1 MEVDK
6 SADIIKNAFAR
17 HTDVAG
23 KSLASILPDVSR
35 AADLLAEVIRTNR
48 RLLVCGNGGSAADS
62 QHFAGEWLSR
72 YKKDRRPLPAIA
84 LTVDTSALTAIGND
98 YGFEKVFSRQIE
110 ALGKPGDVLVAITTS
125 GKSKN
130 ILAAIAQAKSQELK
144 VIALTGEAGKELKKM
159 VDVAIVV
166 PSAETARIQEMH
178 ELVYH
183 TWCEYVDSVL

>member
-1 MEVDK
+1 M
-6 SADIIKNAFAR
+6 
-17 HTDVAG
+17 
-23 KSLASILPDVSR
+23 
-35 AADLLAEVIRTNR
+35 
-48 RLLVCGNGGSAADS
+48 
-62 QHFAGEWLSR
+62 SR

-98 YGFEKVFSRQIE
+98 YGFEKVFARQIE
-110 ALGKPGDVLVAITTS
+110 VLGKPGDVLVAITTS

-144 VIALTGEAGKELKKM
+144 VIALTGEAGKELKEM

-166 PSAETARIQEMH
+166 PSAETARIQEVH

-183 TWCEYVDSVL
+183 AWCEYIDSEL